1 MHSSR
6 VIQTIDQLVI
16 FCVRWP
22 LHVCNGP
29 FAQHAVENGAP
40 CVSLCPQQ
48 GLTLVGLLALAFAF
62 GGFFV
67 LGTVL
72 RVLVL
77 ALALAVLLAFAFEFV
92 FWTVSPF
99 LSPGRRRQAVFLTSQ
114 CQWLQRLK

>member
-1 MHSSR
+1 M
-6 VIQTIDQLVI
+6 IQTIDRLVN
-16 FCVRWP
+16 FFVRWP

-29 FAQHAVENGAP
+29 FAQHALEHDAP

-62 GGFFV
+62 GGFLV

-77 ALALAVLLAFAFEFV
+77 GLAFAVLLAFALAFV
-92 FWTVSPF
+92 FG
-99 LSPGRRRQAVFLTSQ
+99 L
-114 CQWLQRLK
+114 

>member
-16 FCVRWP
+16 FFVRWP
-22 LHVCNGP
+22 LHVCNRP
-29 FAQHAVENGAP
+29 FAQHAIEHGAP

-62 GGFFV
+62 GGFFFV

-72 RVLVL
+72 CVLVL
-77 ALALAVLLAFAFEFV
+77 AAAR
-92 FWTVSPF
+92 
-99 LSPGRRRQAVFLTSQ
+99 GQAVFFP
-114 CQWLQRLK
+114 